1 MLHAGIII
9 LAAILL
15 CVVLVAEKKGNRR
28 LLVPSKGILSLLFV
42 LTALT
47 LKQTP
52 SAYQT
57 LLLWGLVFCLGGDVF
72 LALPPRIMFLLGLIS
87 FLIGHVFYVAAF
99 LGLGKAGIRTL
110 LGALVFCGVSGW
122 VYLWLSPHLG
132 RMKGPVLAYILVI
145 TAMVA
150 CACSVYERVDLPWGV
165 RTLVLAG
172 AIAFY
177 LSDVFVARDRF
188 VKNAFLNR
196 LAGLPIYYAAQFML
210 AFSTAFL

>member
-1 MLHAGIII
+1 
-9 LAAILL
+9 
-15 CVVLVAEKKGNRR
+15 
-28 LLVPSKGILSLLFV
+28 
-42 LTALT
+42 
-47 LKQTP
+47 
-52 SAYQT
+52 
-57 LLLWGLVFCLGGDVF
+57 
-72 LALPPRIMFLLGLIS
+72 RIMFLLGLIS